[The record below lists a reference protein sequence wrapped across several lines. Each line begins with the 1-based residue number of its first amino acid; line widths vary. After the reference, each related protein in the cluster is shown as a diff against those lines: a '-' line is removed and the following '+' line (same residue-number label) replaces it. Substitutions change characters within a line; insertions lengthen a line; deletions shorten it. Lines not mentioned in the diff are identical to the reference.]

1 MCRAGL
7 LIDCECDKA
16 ELSIICKAEAVNADD
31 LYNDIENIRNSSE
44 IKGILNYEDDNWE
57 LKI

>member
-1 MCRAGL
+1 MTV
-7 LIDCECDKA
+7 
-16 ELSIICKAEAVNADD
+16 IICEAEAVNADD